1 MTQSE
6 TLCQQSI
13 QRGGAAD
20 GKDTMGW
27 CHGFKLHLL
36 CNDRGEIITFCFCKD
51 TILRTQNNCPYSKI
65 IPNSGILSNKGANA
79 PSLPNKGLPALSCS
93 IALFLILS
101 KSNSS
106 FINKLC

>member
-36 CNDRGEIITFCFCKD
+36 CNDRGEIITFCLLQGYYIED
-51 TILRTQNNCPYSKI
+51 SKQ
-65 IPNSGILSNKGANA
+65 LS
-79 PSLPNKGLPALSCS
+79 
-93 IALFLILS
+93 LF
-101 KSNSS
+101 
-106 FINKLC
+106 